1 MIKALINEFAENTY
15 IIKEKNE
22 AVIIDPGAKID
33 EIEAFIKEE
42 ELEVKY
48 VLLTHGHYDH
58 IYTLNECLETF
69 DCDVYVHEKAR
80 DFLFDPNLN
89 LSSLSLHKIN
99 VKDKSKVKT
108 FTENDTLK
116 IKDQDIIIN
125 HNPGHTRGC
134 CSYKYKHFIF
144 SGDLIFQNGVGRT
157 DLPTG
162 SQTEL
167 EESINAFLHR
177 FDDNNLV
184 YPGHGGRSTILTFK
198 NTNPYY
204 KK

>member
-1 MIKALINEFAENTY
+1 MIKALLNEFAENTY

-33 EIEAFIKEE
+33 EISAFIKSEE
-42 ELEVKY
+42 CDVKY
-48 VLLTHGHYDH
+48 ILLTHGHYDH

-69 DCDVYVHEKAR
+69 DCDVYIHEKAR

-89 LSSLSLHKIN
+89 LSSLSLYKIK
-99 VKDKSKVKT
+99 VTDKNRVKT
-108 FTENDTLK
+108 FTEDTVLMV
-116 IKDQDIIIN
+116 KDQPI
-125 HNPGHTRGC
+125 HVFYNPGHTRGC
-134 CSYKYKHFIF
+134 SSFQYKHFIF

-162 SQTEL
+162 NQIEL
-167 EESINAFLHR
+167 EDSINRFLHH
-177 FDDNNLV
+177 FKDNDVV
-184 YPGHGGRSTILTFK
+184 YPGHGPHSTILTFK
-198 NTNPYY
+198 HTIPYY